1 MARRVI
7 VMDEVLEVIY
17 QWHKG
22 QNNSEIAHS
31 LGVNRKTVKKYLH
44 MAKGIGLKREEALP
58 EGDEIL
64 NKLRQKGWLKKGQ
77 KIAPIKEKIAAF
89 HKEIEQLLKQGVSF
103 KQIWRLIGER
113 MRKVWAFAM
122 TLSYSRYPFVR
133 FVYRMNIDTWID
145 CHIRAFEF
153 FSGVPKKI
161 VLDNLKSGIVKADI
175 YDPTLNPTYAELERY
190 YGFIADPARA
200 GCPKD
205 KPRVE
210 RMIRTVKGQ
219 ILSGRSFRDIEEANR
234 YALSWSRYQYG
245 LEPHG
250 TTKRPP
256 YEVFEKEEKPL

>member
-1 MARRVI
+1 
-7 VMDEVLEVIY
+7 
-17 QWHKG
+17 
-22 QNNSEIAHS
+22 
-31 LGVNRKTVKKYLH
+31 
-44 MAKGIGLKREEALP
+44 
-58 EGDEIL
+58 
-64 NKLRQKGWLKKGQ
+64 
-77 KIAPIKEKIAAF
+77 
-89 HKEIEQLLKQGVSF
+89 
-103 KQIWRLIGER
+103 
-113 MRKVWAFAM
+113 M